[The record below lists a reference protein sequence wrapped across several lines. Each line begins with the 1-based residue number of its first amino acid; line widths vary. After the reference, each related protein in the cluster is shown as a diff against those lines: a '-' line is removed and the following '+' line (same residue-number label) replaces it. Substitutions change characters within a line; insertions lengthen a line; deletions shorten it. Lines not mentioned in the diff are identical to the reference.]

1 MAVFLKLS
9 PVLIDKKPELI
20 TGKFLSQ
27 PLPIKPFSLINQ
39 YQEDFNK
46 EDLQNKWS
54 ILFFGYTN
62 CPDVCPTTIYK
73 LSEIQK
79 KIAQKKELNDQLQV
93 ILITLDPK
101 RDSVTRL
108 REYLAFFGPSLIGL
122 TGNDSEISK
131 ITSNLSVYFEQ
142 VGEEKQYDFNHTASI
157 FLIGPE
163 GTVIASFSPASKSE
177 ELTQDI
183 LNIIQ

>member
-1 MAVFLKLS
+1 MS
-9 PVLIDKKPELI
+9 EL
-20 TGKFLSQ
+20 
-27 PLPIKPFSLINQ
+27 
-39 YQEDFNK
+39 
-46 EDLQNKWS
+46 
-54 ILFFGYTN
+54 
-62 CPDVCPTTIYK
+62 
-73 LSEIQK
+73 
-79 KIAQKKELNDQLQV
+79 QKKELNDQLQV

-122 TGNDSEISK
+122 TGDDSEIRK
-131 ITSNLSVYFEQ
+131 IASNLSVYFEQ
-142 VGEEKQYDFNHTASI
+142 IGEEKQYDFNHTASI

>member
-20 TGKFLSQ
+20 SGKFLSQ

-39 YQEDFNK
+39 YQEDFDK
-46 EDLQNKWS
+46 EDLKNKWS

-79 KIAQKKELNDQLQV
+79 KLAQEKELNDDFQV

-101 RDSVTRL
+101 RDSVSRL
-108 REYLAFFGPSLIGL
+108 KEYLAFFGPSLIGL
-122 TGNDSEISK
+122 TGDDSEIRK
-131 ITSNLSVYFEQ
+131 IASNLSVYFEQ
-142 VGEEKQYDFNHTASI
+142 IGEEKQYDFNHTASI